1 VIGAPEMYKVFLQQ
15 PRAGGLLDQH
25 PELGKCR
32 DGRPGDVRCCLQPR
46 AGGLPNQHPESGKC
60 RDGRPGHVRCLFYSQ
75 GLGGCLISTRRWG
88 GTVVSDPDV

>member
-1 VIGAPEMYKVFLQQ
+1 MIGAPEMYKVFLQQ

-60 RDGRPGHVRCLFYSQ
+60 RDGRPGDVRCCFTAE
-75 GLGGCLISTRRWG
+75 GWGGCLISTQNRG
-88 GTVVSDPDV
+88 SAVMGAPGM